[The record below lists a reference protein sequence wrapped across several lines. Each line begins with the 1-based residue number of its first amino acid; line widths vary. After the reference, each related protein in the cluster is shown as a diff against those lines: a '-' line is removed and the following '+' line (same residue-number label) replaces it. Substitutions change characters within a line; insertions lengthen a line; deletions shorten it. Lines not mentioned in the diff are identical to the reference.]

1 MEGEQLNWAL
11 DIIQKF
17 LGLFVTLWEVILKTG
32 KKKYIYTHKSFLGDN
47 FIAFGIVHNASDT

>member
-17 LGLFVTLWEVILKTG
+17 FGLFATLWEVILKTG
-32 KKKYIYTHKSFLGDN
+32 NTHTHTHTQKF
-47 FIAFGIVHNASDT
+47 FGW

>member
-17 LGLFVTLWEVILKTG
+17 LGLFITLWEVILKTG
-32 KKKYIYTHKSFLGDN
+32 KKIYIYTQKV
-47 FIAFGIVHNASDT
+47 FGW